1 MFALRRILSGVPRL
15 TRSLHHSL
23 PIPPPPAK
31 TAEVPDVPTFLTKI
45 GRDCQSHAAKIE
57 SWEHL
62 FSATSAQL
70 KTLGIEPARTRRYII
85 RWRETYRLNDGK
97 VQLTEQKRGRKIDG
111 GERRRKEVRAK
122 KMQEARKAAK
132 N

>member
-1 MFALRRILSGVPRL
+1 
-15 TRSLHHSL
+15 
-23 PIPPPPAK
+23 
-31 TAEVPDVPTFLTKI
+31 
-45 GRDCQSHAAKIE
+45 
-57 SWEHL
+57 
-62 FSATSAQL
+62 
-70 KTLGIEPARTRRYII
+70 
-85 RWRETYRLNDGK
+85 LNDGK